1 MAYSYSGAQCWQY
14 FLSAKDTNGVFPPVF
29 AGFCACCSYTGV
41 LRCLSAPHIF
51 ISTSCHLTHEDTAE
65 RAALLCDF
73 LRVARLVPGKA
84 GWKCW
89 AADISI
95 FLPKLSKVPCVHQL
109 AGDGWYFHLWSQ
121 EACLEWVH
129 HSKKYDQW
137 VWTGTLS
144 WLWAYQPASVHF
156 GLLSVR
162 VLRRQASVLSSPRKG
177 QNTCSGETTVF

>member
-41 LRCLSAPHIF
+41 LWCLSAPHIF

-73 LRVARLVPGKA
+73 LRVTRLVPGKA

-109 AGDGWYFHLWSQ
+109 AGDGWYFHLWGQ

-156 GLLSVR
+156 GLLSVKGAKE
-162 VLRRQASVLSSPRKG
+162 ASF
-177 QNTCSGETTVF
+177 CS